1 VSRRTLAWKTSAL
14 QVVAVRIF
22 WWAWLLM
29 KLAGAM
35 LHGSLQF
42 VIAPQRF
49 PSRVDSYFSHPALE
63 RADLQGL
70 IASWGETL

>member
-1 VSRRTLAWKTSAL
+1 
-14 QVVAVRIF
+14 VVAVRIF

>member
-1 VSRRTLAWKTSAL
+1 VI
-14 QVVAVRIF
+14 AVRIF

-29 KLAGAM
+29 KLVGAM

-42 VIAPQRF
+42 AIAPQRF
-49 PSRVDSYFSHPALE
+49 PSRVDSYFPYPALE

-70 IASWGETL
+70 IASWGKTL